1 MPQLGVDETLFR
13 PRPQPALA
21 EALSIPSDA
30 FVVGY
35 CGRFGAEKGLLT
47 LCDALAR
54 PSTPALGVAAG
65 RSG

>member
-47 LCDALAR
+47 LCDA
-54 PSTPALGVAAG
+54 
-65 RSG
+65 